1 MSSALE
7 VARAKSRVWFYAPQ
21 FYWFGVGTLSPILIN
36 HDEYARRTL
45 VIGWTITGRIIFA
58 IGVSPILINHDEYAR
73 RTLVIGWTI
82 TGRIIF
88 AIGECGSEECKQLA
102 EEDAKKDIENGFF
115 A

>member
-21 FYWFGVGTLSPILIN
+21 FYWFGVGAL
-36 HDEYARRTL
+36 
-45 VIGWTITGRIIFA
+45 
-58 IGVSPILINHDEYAR
+58 SPILINHDEYAR